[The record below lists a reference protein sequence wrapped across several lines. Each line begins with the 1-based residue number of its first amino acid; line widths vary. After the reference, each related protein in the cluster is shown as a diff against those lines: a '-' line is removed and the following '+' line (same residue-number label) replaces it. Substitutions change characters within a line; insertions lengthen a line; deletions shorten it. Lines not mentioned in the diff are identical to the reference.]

1 MVISTKSETDLKA
14 AILGVLEHHVGRAN
28 PITAVDIGVAVGFG
42 QLKNTWVIREAI
54 AVLIKEGNPICATTK
69 SPEGYFLGETWIEI
83 NECAQGLRDRGI
95 KIILRRRDLLR
106 AANTYFNGAHQ
117 QKLL

>member
-1 MVISTKSETDLKA
+1 MA
-14 AILGVLEHHVGRAN
+14 VLDYHVGRMNA
-28 PITAVDIGVAVGFG
+28 ITAVEIGVKIGLG
-42 QLKNTWVIREAI
+42 SLKNTWVLREAI

-69 SPEGYFLGETWIEI
+69 SPEGYFLGETWDEV

-117 QKLL
+117 RKLPL